1 MDYLGFQ
8 QTFDWLPVIST
19 REIEKAFPG
28 FDRNALTRWQ
38 KKGYLQKIRNG
49 FYRFTSRRLK
59 SDSDIFFIANRI
71 YQPSYVSLQSA
82 MRWYDFIPEGV
93 FTVTSVSTLKT
104 IRFSTPVGA
113 FSYGSLKPELFWGYH
128 LEAYGDFRIKI
139 ADPAKALLD
148 FLYLNPHLATE
159 DHFFELRLNMMEIK
173 EKLDFRVFERYL
185 GHFSSPA
192 LQARADS
199 FMKFIKAYAF
209 AI

>member
-1 MDYLGFQ
+1 MNYLNFQ
-8 QTFDWLPVIST
+8 HAFDRLPVIST
-19 REIEKAFPG
+19 REVEKAFPD

-38 KKGYLQKIRNG
+38 EKGYLQKIRSG
-49 FYRFTSRRLK
+49 FYRFASRPLK

-104 IRFSTPVGA
+104 IQFSTSVGV
-113 FSYGSLKPELFWGYH
+113 FSYRSLKPELFWGYH

-148 FLYLNPHLATE
+148 LLYLNPHLATE

-173 EKLDFRVFERYL
+173 EKLDFHVFEQYL
-185 GHFSSPA
+185 EYFSSPA
-192 LQARADS
+192 LMARAES
-199 FMKFIKAYAF
+199 FMKFIEAHAF
-209 AI
+209 TK